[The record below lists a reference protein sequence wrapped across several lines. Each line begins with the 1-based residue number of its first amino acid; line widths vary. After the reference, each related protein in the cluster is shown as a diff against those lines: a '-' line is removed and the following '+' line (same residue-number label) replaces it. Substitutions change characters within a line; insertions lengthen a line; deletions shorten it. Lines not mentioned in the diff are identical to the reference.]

1 MASDGMDREGF
12 DREGFDG
19 DGARWIEELPAGL
32 AAQQGLL
39 RGLRAF
45 CQADPDI
52 RWLVVGCSLAR
63 AAGDWLSDIAA
74 AVGVSEERFAD
85 VFPRVR
91 SAVDGLD
98 GLGGLVESYHHQ

>member
-1 MASDGMDREGF
+1 M
-12 DREGFDG
+12 DG

-39 RGLRAF
+39 RGLRAL
-45 CQADPDI
+45 CQADQDV

-63 AAGDWLSDIAA
+63 GAGDWLSDIDG
-74 AVGVSEERFAD
+74 AVGVSAERFAA

-91 SAVDGLD
+91 AAVDGL
-98 GLGGLVESYHHQ
+98 GELVENYTISCPGWR